1 MSRYLLDTNTALI
14 ALAEPDRLPLAV
26 RTAVE
31 DGPNLLSVI
40 SYWEV
45 MLKSMK
51 GNLNVGDPRTWWLDA
66 LEQLAATPLVLRPEH
81 IAEVHALP
89 PIHKDPFD
97 RVLIAQAIVEDLELV
112 TTDGILPQY
121 ASERLRVLS

>member
-1 MSRYLLDTNTALI
+1 VSRYLLDTNTALI

-112 TTDGILPQY
+112 TTDGILSQY

>member
-89 PIHKDPFD
+89 PIHKNPFD

-112 TTDGILPQY
+112 TTDGILSQY